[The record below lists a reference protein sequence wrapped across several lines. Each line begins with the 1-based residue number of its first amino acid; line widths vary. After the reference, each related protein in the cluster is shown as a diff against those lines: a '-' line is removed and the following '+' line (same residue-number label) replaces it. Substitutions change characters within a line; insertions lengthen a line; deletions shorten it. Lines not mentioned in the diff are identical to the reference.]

1 MRVRLIALCSVVF
14 TREREREWCEPMIL
28 REKWVSLS
36 PLAIDVFRIVSEH
49 IRVIFT
55 RRVQSPFFSVQ
66 HFWKWQLHPL
76 LIAKKTLIVS
86 FKSQKQ
92 KKNVFLLQSSLPFR
106 SIFFEIILWWNIIVC
121 DGKMFL
127 WIGKKQKGKTIAKEK
142 KKKEK
147 KTFRYLPFSVLIFI
161 VFAFDPVLFS
171 MCFHFTEESLLFYVV
186 LYTRPISLP
195 QVVII
200 VCVRFG
206 TADAES
212 LMHTPMRLGFFFF
225 YLVPPPPCCT

>member
-1 MRVRLIALCSVVF
+1 MTTSSSSYC
-14 TREREREWCEPMIL
+14 
-28 REKWVSLS
+28 
-36 PLAIDVFRIVSEH
+36 
-49 IRVIFT
+49 
-55 RRVQSPFFSVQ
+55 
-66 HFWKWQLHPL
+66 
-76 LIAKKTLIVS
+76 
-86 FKSQKQ
+86 
-92 KKNVFLLQSSLPFR
+92 KKNAHRFIQESKTKKNLFLLQSSLPFR

-200 VCVRFG
+200 MCVRFG

-212 LMHTPMRLGFFFF
+212 LMHTPMRLGFFLFF
-225 YLVPPPPCCT
+225 LPRPPPPCAVHNYT